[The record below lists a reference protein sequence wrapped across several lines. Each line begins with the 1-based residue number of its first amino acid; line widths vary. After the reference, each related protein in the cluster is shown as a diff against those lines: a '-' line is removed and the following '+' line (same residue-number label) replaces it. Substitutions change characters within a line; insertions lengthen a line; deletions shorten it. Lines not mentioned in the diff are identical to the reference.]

1 MTIGEKIRFI
11 RQFRGITQAEL
22 GRRIELTGDR
32 IRQYENDVRTPKQEV
47 IDDLAE
53 ALNID
58 SSFLVDHN
66 IDKDI
71 DIIQVLFELEDRY
84 KLDLQKTD
92 EGYSLNIP
100 NTSSPLPHSLLTYL
114 DYWYNVRQNA
124 TPKLNDT
131 KEEMDSKISN
141 YKEWKY
147 QFPGNFYTPAYEEYK
162 KLISEIQCKIMM
174 NCIVIRDTD
183 IPMKYSGF
191 IELIKDML
199 EAKIDM
205 IFAKEES
212 HEGDSLLISFKY
224 SQFENF
230 TSNQLLLFAK
240 FLHLMEWFENI
251 HNCFCSSHTYREETY
266 IDFYINEGTI
276 NSFTDF
282 LKSIQNNLSTTS
294 DYRETFIQEYN
305 NFLKKYDQE
314 YWHLIFKNNF
324 QKQN

>member
-22 GRRIELTGDR
+22 GRRIDLTGDR

-131 KEEMDSKISN
+131 KEEMDLKISN

-147 QFPGNFYTPAYEEYK
+147 QFPGNFYTPTYEEYK

-191 IELIKDML
+191 IELIKDMI
-199 EAKIDM
+199 EVKIDM

-212 HEGDSLLISFKY
+212 HEGNSLLISFIY

-230 TSNQLLLFAK
+230 TSNQLSLFAK
-240 FLHLMEWFENI
+240 FFHLMKWFEEQ
-251 HNCFCSSHTYREETY
+251 HDCFCSSHTYRNDTF
-266 IDFYINEGTI
+266 IDFYIHDGTI
-276 NSFTDF
+276 ARLASILNEIQDNITKNPTYDDLFI
-282 LKSIQNNLSTTS
+282 LKYNQLIEKNNEKYSSITI
-294 DYRETFIQEYN
+294 RETI
-305 NFLKKYDQE
+305 KR
-314 YWHLIFKNNF
+314 
-324 QKQN
+324 

>member
-22 GRRIELTGDR
+22 GRRIDLTGDR

-212 HEGDSLLISFKY
+212 HEGESLLVSIKY
-224 SQFENF
+224 SQFESF
-230 TSNQLLLFAK
+230 SSKQLILFAK
-240 FLHLMEWFENI
+240 FMKVMELFED
-251 HNCFCSSHTYREETY
+251 HHGDCFVSSHDYREDSFLDY
-266 IDFYINEGTI
+266 YINEFYIHEMLNLFLIIQANTKT
-276 NSFTDF
+276 NSLQKLD
-282 LKSIQNNLSTTS
+282 SIEEYSKHLEIYNKDLFYNKI
-294 DYRETFIQEYN
+294 FIPKE
-305 NFLKKYDQE
+305 
-314 YWHLIFKNNF
+314 
-324 QKQN
+324 